1 MTISSQTKS
10 SAQST
15 PEGRGPGKD
24 RVNLLIDLGNSRL
37 KWAQQAPGL
46 WRTEAAL
53 LEHALPS
60 LLDRLWRDMDA
71 PRKVVMCSVSNS
83 ERMNALEKWI

>member
-1 MTISSQTKS
+1 
-10 SAQST
+10 
-15 PEGRGPGKD
+15 
-24 RVNLLIDLGNSRL
+24 VNLLIDLGNSRL

-53 LEHALPS
+53 LEHAMPS

-71 PRKVVMCSVSNS
+71 PRKIAPLKVQYVPDQK
-83 ERMNALEKWI
+83 ALEICRALGKKIADELPR